1 MTTAAVILS
10 AITLLV
16 VLLLFLRV
24 FLKREEPGLLLLQD
38 QVSTMRTQVDM
49 RLQQIYDIGKDIS
62 NLQELLQPPKLR
74 GILGES
80 LLHNLLA
87 QCLPAECFAL
97 QHRFKDG
104 TIVDALIRL
113 PSGLVPVDAKFPLE
127 HFQETLGRGDEE
139 ASGEHRALL
148 RDVKKMVDSI
158 AQKYIQ
164 PQEGTLDFALM
175 YIPAESVYYE
185 VAIKHPPGEEG
196 LMEYSLRKKVFLV
209 SPATFYAY
217 LQSISLGLKGLQ
229 IEQNVR
235 QVLDGLTHLRRN
247 LDTFEDEFRVLGTHL
262 RRAQGKYEDA
272 DGRLRQL
279 DGRLGRLEGGAQ
291 APLPPGEP
299 VSLDIEEGG

>member
-1 MTTAAVILS
+1 MATAAVIIS

-16 VLLLFLRV
+16 VLLLFLRL

-38 QVSTMRTQVDM
+38 QVSSMRTQVDM
-49 RLQQIYDIGKDIS
+49 RLQQIYDIGKDIAS
-62 NLQELLQPPKLR
+62 LQELLKPPKLR

-80 LLHNLLA
+80 LLHDLLA
-87 QCLPAECFAL
+87 QCLPEECFAL
-97 QHRFKDG
+97 QHRFQDG

-127 HFQETLGRGDEE
+127 HFQEALGRDDEE
-139 ASGEHRALL
+139 ASGAHRALL
-148 RDVKKMVDSI
+148 RDVRKMVDNI

-185 VAIKHPPGEEG
+185 VAIKHTPGEEG
-196 LMEYSLRKKVFLV
+196 LMEYSLKKKVFLV

-235 QVLDGLTHLRRN
+235 QVLDGLAQLRRN
-247 LDTFEDEFRVLGTHL
+247 LDTFEDEFLVLGTHL

-279 DGRLGRLEGGAQ
+279 DSRLGRLEGGAQ

-299 VSLDIEEGG
+299 TSLDIERGG